1 MLPAE
6 SLGGVEIAAIVAV
19 LVIVLVCFVTG
30 VFVASR
36 FGSRL
41 FAAMERWVFGR
52 IPGYALL
59 KSLTLS
65 FSFVPLAPT
74 PSVGRVY
81 IVQEAQIRRLQGSMG
96 PALGAVMQWG
106 VGLQD
111 VLREQTR

>member
-1 MLPAE
+1 VGFVVE
-6 SLGGVEIAAIVAV
+6 EHEGGDRTV
-19 LVIVLVCFVTG
+19 
-30 VFVASR
+30 
-36 FGSRL
+36 
-41 FAAMERWVFGR
+41 
-52 IPGYALL
+52 
-59 KSLTLS
+59 
-65 FSFVPLAPT
+65 FVPLAPT